1 MAWEQPPENSI
12 AAHLHGMEH
21 HDGVELDLR
30 LSSDGELMLQHD
42 AKLNVTSAELEEQS
56 PWVELNSAAELAEA
70 GIEAF
75 SELVG
80 QTEFRNRWLEQG
92 KVVCIELKAPHPS
105 TGLAGGWLEGKGRL
119 EHLTQMARQV
129 NDMLDPL
136 DLPKSNAVIYAFDSR
151 ILQAGKAAGSTI
163 PLARLFPRIR
173 EWGSP
178 RLKRIVAAPSFIAN
192 SLPRLM
198 RWQQRLGAP
207 MLPCALDYLVPPRN
221 MLTLGRTVSLHGKGL
236 QRLTDIREGFPF
248 YVWPSTPDCE
258 PDLLNAGLTCLS
270 DHSSPE
276 FVTYPNGGA
285 RWPRPATQP
294 LDADVTATLSRADA
308 DDHASVL
315 AELEQQVSPWHEL
328 SDGERRSLLGGWRS
342 RWRWGRTLD
351 ELVSDSGPDRMPWEA
366 VRIVGHR
373 GSGRTHGGH

>member
-1 MAWEQPPENSI
+1 MAWEQPLENSI

-42 AKLNVTSAELEEQS
+42 AKLNVTPAELEERS
-56 PWVELNSAAELAEA
+56 PWVELNSAAELAESD
-70 GIEAF
+70 IEAF
-75 SELVG
+75 SELVDQAG
-80 QTEFRNRWLEQG
+80 FRNRWLEQG

-129 NDMLDPL
+129 NEMLDPL
-136 DLPKSNAVIYAFDSR
+136 DLPTSNAVIYAFDPH
-151 ILQAGKAAGSTI
+151 ILRAGKAAGSTI

-198 RWQQRLGAP
+198 RWQRRLGAP
-207 MLPCALDYLVPPRN
+207 MLPCALDYLVAPKN

-236 QRLTDIREGFPF
+236 QRLTDMRAGFPF

-270 DHSSPE
+270 DDTSPE
-276 FVTYPNGGA
+276 FVTYPNGSA

-294 LDADVTATLSRADA
+294 LDADVTTTLARDDA

-328 SDGERRSLLGGWRS
+328 SDGERRSLLDGWRT
-342 RWRWGRTLD
+342 RWLWGRTLD
-351 ELVSDSGPDRMPWEA
+351 ELVSDSGPDRMPWES